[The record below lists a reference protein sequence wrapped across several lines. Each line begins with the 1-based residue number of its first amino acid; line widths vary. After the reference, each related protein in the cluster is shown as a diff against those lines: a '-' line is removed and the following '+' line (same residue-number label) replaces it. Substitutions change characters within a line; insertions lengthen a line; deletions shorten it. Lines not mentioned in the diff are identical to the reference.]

1 MENTLPCSA
10 GNDKVEKDLVM
21 KQERQDTHRTPTPA
35 GLAGGDGHKYIA
47 DRKADF
53 MRDHRLIYQC
63 KDTLQDLAQR
73 LVHNRALKK

>member
-1 MENTLPCSA
+1 MENTLPYSA
-10 GNDKVEKDLVM
+10 GNDKVEKNLVM
-21 KQERQDTHRTPTPA
+21 KQERQDTHRSEAA